1 MKYIMELNIS
11 SLSYRMTKQFYG
23 FTRLLNNA
31 QLNEMLFLTAGLI
44 AVLKTLTQR
53 KLELV

>member
-1 MKYIMELNIS
+1 MELNIS